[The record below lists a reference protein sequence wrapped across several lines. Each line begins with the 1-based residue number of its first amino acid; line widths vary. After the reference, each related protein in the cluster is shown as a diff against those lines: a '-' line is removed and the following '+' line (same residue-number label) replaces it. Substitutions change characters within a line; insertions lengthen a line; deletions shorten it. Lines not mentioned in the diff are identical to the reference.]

1 MQIEGIR
8 RNISRLV
15 MFILVLAT
23 IIVVACNGDDS
34 PEATAVPAQPTA
46 TSPPA
51 PQATQAPQA
60 TSAPQSTQ
68 ATQVPS
74 APQTTQAPTAQP
86 TTAAQPVTAEVHP
99 GTVTI
104 LNTVWGAELYS
115 TWALGEVMG
124 YNRQLH
130 AYWVVG
136 DENVRI
142 LPGVAKTW
150 EVSPD
155 GLTWRLTIRDDIKFH
170 NGDTLTID
178 DAVFTMNSSYDETA
192 VNEGGPNVASI
203 ARDTVSIGSEGN
215 TVVIEHAKPLP
226 FFPFVHTDMA
236 TNNNGALMNK
246 AYFESVGRDG
256 FDENPVGAG
265 PFKFVSHKFSDQMV
279 FERFEDYYNPERSPN
294 FTTLDM
300 RLVPEASTRVSALI
314 GGQADIV
321 DANLLVINQVEDS
334 GNRIVTAREASYMW
348 VFMPGCYKPELPC
361 HSKDFRQAMDYAVDK
376 NLIVE
381 QLYGEAAE
389 VKGWGI
395 VLPSSL
401 GYYDGLDPFPY
412 DPDKAREL
420 LAQAGFP
427 GAEGLPKQTINTWV
441 AGDVPFLP
449 EQAQLIAQY
458 WSENLG
464 IETEVKVGDEVATR
478 ERWFTGQL
486 DGEWIVR
493 PNEGR
498 WDGAVGINALYVD
511 FDAAV
516 HLGGKRE
523 DIQAMAL
530 EALAVVDPTKRQE
543 AMASVYKVLHDEHY
557 EWSTGITHFLYGVNP
572 RIQGWQPWP
581 LVAYITALWTINI
594 NE

>member
-1 MQIEGIR
+1 MEA
-8 RNISRLV
+8 
-15 MFILVLAT
+15 M
-23 IIVVACNGDDS
+23 
-34 PEATAVPAQPTA
+34 EATEAPAV
-46 TSPPA
+46 
-51 PQATQAPQA
+51 
-60 TSAPQSTQ
+60 
-68 ATQVPS
+68 
-74 APQTTQAPTAQP
+74 APTEV
-86 TTAAQPVTAEVHP
+86 AQPVDAEVDP

-130 AYWVVG
+130 AYWFVG
-136 DENVRI
+136 DENVNI
-142 LPGVAKTW
+142 LPGVAETW
-150 EVSPD
+150 DVSDD
-155 GLTWRLTIRDDIKFH
+155 GTTWRLNIRDDIKFH
-170 NGDTLTID
+170 NGETLTIE

-192 VNEGGPNVASI
+192 KNEGGPNVTSI
-203 ARDTVSIGSEGN
+203 VRDTVSVGSEGN
-215 TVVIEHAKPLP
+215 TLVVTHAKPLT

-236 TNNNGALMNK
+236 TNNNGALLNK
-246 AYFESVGRDG
+246 AYFESVGREG
-256 FDENPVGAG
+256 FDKEPMGAG

-279 FERFEDYYNPERSPN
+279 FERFDDYYNPERSPN

-300 RLVPEASTRVSALI
+300 RLVPKASTRVSALI

-321 DANLLVINQVEDS
+321 DANLQVINQVEES
-334 GNRIVTAREASYMW
+334 GNRIVTAKESSYMW

-381 QLYGEAAE
+381 QLYGQAAE

-401 GYYDGLDPFPY
+401 GYCEGLDPFPY
-412 DPDKAREL
+412 DPEKAKEL
-420 LAQAGFP
+420 LASAGFP
-427 GAEGLPKQTINTWV
+427 DGAGLPKQVINTWV

-449 EQAQLIAQY
+449 EQAQLIAQF

-478 ERWFTGQL
+478 ERWFNGQL

-498 WDGAVGINALYVD
+498 WDGAVGINALYAD
-511 FDAAV
+511 FESAV
-516 HLGGKRE
+516 HIGGRRE
-523 DIQAMAL
+523 DNRAIIL
-530 EALAVVDPTKRQE
+530 DVLAVVNPDERQE
-543 AMASVYKVLHDEHY
+543 AMAGVYKLLHDEHY
-557 EWSTGITHFLYGVNP
+557 EWSTGITRFLYGVSP
-572 RIQGWQPWP
+572 RIQEWQPWP
-581 LVAYITALWTINI
+581 LVAYITALWTIDI
-594 NE
+594 DE

>member
-1 MQIEGIR
+1 MYLEVIR
-8 RNISRLV
+8 RNIIRLV
-15 MFILVLAT
+15 TFILVLAT
-23 IIVVACNGDDS
+23 IVVVACNGDDS
-34 PEATAVPAQPTA
+34 PEATAVPAQPAA
-46 TSPPA
+46 TSLPA
-51 PQATQAPQA
+51 PQPTQAPQA
-60 TSAPQSTQ
+60 TQVPSVPQ
-68 ATQVPS
+68 ATQP
-74 APQTTQAPTAQP
+74 PTAQP
-86 TTAAQPVTAEVHP
+86 TAAAQPVTAEVHP

-130 AYWVVG
+130 AYWLVG

-142 LPGVAKTW
+142 LPGVLTAW

-170 NGDTLTID
+170 NGDALTID
-178 DAVFTMNSSYDETA
+178 DAVFSMNSSYDETA
-192 VNEGGPNVASI
+192 ANEGGPNVTSI

-236 TNNNGALMNK
+236 TNNNGALINK

-256 FDENPVGAG
+256 FDENPIGAG

-279 FERFEDYYNPERSPN
+279 FERNEDYYNPERSPN

-321 DANLLVINQVEDS
+321 DANLQVINQVEGS
-334 GNRIVTAREASYMW
+334 GNRIVTARESSYMW
-348 VFMPGCYKPELPC
+348 VFMPGCYKSELPC

-376 NLIVE
+376 DLIVE

-420 LAQAGFP
+420 LAKAGFP
-427 GAEGLPKQTINTWV
+427 GGEGLPKQTINTWV

-449 EQAQLIAQY
+449 EQAQLIAQF
-458 WSENLG
+458 WKDNLG

-478 ERWFTGQL
+478 ERWFNGQL
-486 DGEWIVR
+486 DGEWIIR

-511 FDAAV
+511 FDSAV
-516 HLGGKRE
+516 HLGGRRE
-523 DIQAMAL
+523 DNQAMAL
-530 EALAVVDPTKRQE
+530 EALTVVDPEKRQE
-543 AMASVYKVLHDEHY
+543 AMAAVYKVLHDEHY
-557 EWSTGITHFLYGVNP
+557 EWSTGITHFLYGVSP

-581 LVAYITALWTINI
+581 LVAYITALWTIDI
-594 NE
+594 EE